1 MPSRKR
7 IVVLHLAGRYP
18 LGGIGWQ
25 AVHYVLGLAR
35 LGHDVYYVEDSGGPY
50 PYDPRVRS
58 VVEDSSYSVAF
69 LADVMGRFGLADRWV
84 YVDGVTG
91 VHHGLSRDRLTRIY
105 QDADALFNV
114 CGATKLTEEHL
125 QCPIRVYLET
135 DPVFEQIRVAEG
147 DRQAIEAL
155 EEHTHYFTYGENLG
169 QPDCPIPL
177 EKFAW
182 RPTRPPVIPDLWS
195 GPIDPRAERFTTVAT
210 WKNVGKDIP
219 FRGETYFWSKHLN
232 FLRVID
238 LPSRTRQPL
247 EMALEVDDP
256 TARDLLTRN
265 GWILTDAFQVSR
277 DLTTYQRHIQR
288 SRGEFTVA
296 KDLVA
301 RTRSGWF
308 SDRSVCYL
316 AAGKP
321 VVTQD
326 TGFGK
331 YIPAGVG
338 LLAFETVEEAAAAL
352 DEVNRDYERHCRE
365 AGRIAQEYFAA
376 DRILS
381 QLCRE
386 ADL

>member
-1 MPSRKR
+1 LPSRKR

-155 EEHTHYFTYGENLG
+155 EEHTHHFTYGENLG

-265 GWILTDAFQVSR
+265 GWNLTDAFQVSR

>member
-1 MPSRKR
+1 
-7 IVVLHLAGRYP
+7 VVLHLAGRYP

-91 VHHGLSRDRLTRIY
+91 IHHGLSRDRLTRIY

-114 CGATKLTEEHL
+114 CGATKLTEVHL

-195 GPIDPRAERFTTVAT
+195 APIDPRAERFTTVAT
-210 WKNVGKDIP
+210 WKNVGKDIH

-256 TARDLLTRN
+256 AARDLLTRN

>member
-1 MPSRKR
+1 LPSRKR

-155 EEHTHYFTYGENLG
+155 EEHTHHFTYGENLG

-247 EMALEVDDP
+247 EIALEVDDP

-365 AGRIAQEYFAA
+365 AARIAQEYFAA

>member
-1 MPSRKR
+1 LPSRKR
-7 IVVLHLAGRYP
+7 LVVLHLAGRYP

-35 LGHDVYYVEDSGGPY
+35 LGHDVYYVEDSGAP
-50 PYDPRVRS
+50 PYDPRLKS
-58 VVEDSSYSVAF
+58 VVEDPSYGVAF
-69 LADVMGRFGLADRWV
+69 LADVMGRFGLADRWA

-91 VHHGLSRDRLTRIY
+91 ACHGLGRERLDRLYRE
-105 QDADALFNV
+105 ADALLNV
-114 CGATKLTEEHL
+114 CGATQLKEEHFR
-125 QCPIRVYLET
+125 CPVRIYLDT
-135 DPVFEQIRVAEG
+135 DPVFEQIRVAED
-147 DRQAIEAL
+147 DRRAILAL
-155 EEHTHYFTYGENLG
+155 EEHTHHFTYGENLG

-182 RPTRPPVIPDLWS
+182 RPTRPPVIPDLWDATCR
-195 GPIDPRAERFTTVAT
+195 PEALRFTTVAT
-210 WKNVGKDIP
+210 WKNVGKDIR
-219 FRGETYFWSKHLN
+219 FRGETYYWSKHLN
-232 FLRVID
+232 FLRVAD
-238 LPSRTRQPL
+238 LARRTRQPL
-247 EMALEVDDP
+247 ELALEVDDEA
-256 TARDLLTRN
+256 ARERLAREGWLLT
-265 GWILTDAFQVSR
+265 GAFEVSR
-277 DLTTYQRHIQR
+277 DLTAYQRHIER

-331 YIPAGVG
+331 FVPTGAG
-338 LLAFETVEEAAAAL
+338 LFAFSTVEEAAAAL
-352 DEVNRDYERHCRE
+352 DEVNRDYLHHARSAR
-365 AGRIAQEYFAA
+365 RIAEEYFAA
-376 DRILS
+376 DRVLGR
-381 QLCRE
+381 LCRE